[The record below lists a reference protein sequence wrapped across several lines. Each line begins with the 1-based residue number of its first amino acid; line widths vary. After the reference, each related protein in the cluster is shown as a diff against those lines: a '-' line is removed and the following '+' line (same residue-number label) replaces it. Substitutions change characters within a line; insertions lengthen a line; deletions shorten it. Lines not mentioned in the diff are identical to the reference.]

1 LKKTAKRDIDEQVD
15 NFFIKLQNH
24 NRHTKTRGVFVNIP
38 SGEEVVKNLEVKGIK
53 TSSMIKDLNNKKF
66 NGYVSIT
73 IREKFGFE
81 DGVIIFKDGEISG
94 SYYNFLLKNKELYG
108 KDAFTFV
115 MNAFGAEFG
124 SLDVNKLSKEQV
136 ELMLTFNEKSKFEL
150 KLKDLQK
157 KIKTKYDEN
166 LVSQEIGIDVKDEK
180 YELFKKIGLGNLG
193 I

>member
-1 LKKTAKRDIDEQVD
+1 M
-15 NFFIKLQNH
+15 
-24 NRHTKTRGVFVNIP
+24 NIP